1 MSERAVQRP
10 PSQRRCW
17 LLIDTMPMIHLETL
31 IAASVE
37 RYMRRLLVLRNQYL
51 KQEAEYPSAPAS
63 AGLSGSQGRTC
74 NLRW

>member
-1 MSERAVQRP
+1 
-10 PSQRRCW
+10 
-17 LLIDTMPMIHLETL
+17 MPMIHLETL